1 MTSVNIDQRSARSY
15 WTIGRGDS
23 ERAFRAARRHSALVR
38 FLRIALPL
46 LIGLTLVGITLK
58 TYLNPLFNPL
68 PVQVGK
74 VVLSGTKITMDH
86 PRIAGFTHDARPYA
100 LTAETAIQDL
110 KKPDAVELHNVKANV
125 QMQDL
130 GKLQLTAPLGLYDT
144 KKEVLKLDQN
154 ILITSSKGYEGRLQ
168 EATVDIGSGHVTS
181 DHPVEMKMLQG
192 TLDANRLEIINS
204 GDLIKFDHGVRMTLR
219 QGFSKPS
226 EKPAPSGHAPMQLA
240 GPVPR
245 PEESVT
251 PRSPVS
257 AAVHI
262 ALPRFPPVDPRRLR
276 QSRQIA
282 ATTVPIQLPK
292 PRPVRRLA
300 R

>member
-46 LIGLTLVGITLK
+46 LIVSATVGIILK

-68 PVQVGK
+68 PAQVGK

-110 KKPDAVELHNVKANV
+110 KKPDAVELHNVKADV

-130 GKLQLTAPLGLYDT
+130 GKVQLTSPLGFYDT
-144 KKEVLKLDQN
+144 KKEILKLGQN

-168 EATVDIGSGHVTS
+168 DATVDISSGHVTS
-181 DHPVEMKMLQG
+181 VHPVEMKMLQG
-192 TLDANRLEIINS
+192 TLDANRMEIVNS

-219 QGFSKPS
+219 QGFSRPN
-226 EKPAPSGHAPMQLA
+226 EKPAPSDRAAMQATGPAPLPEEGA
-240 GPVPR
+240 VSHEPVPDVIHTTLR
-245 PEESVT
+245 
-251 PRSPVS
+251 
-257 AAVHI
+257 
-262 ALPRFPPVDPRRLR
+262 RFPPADPRRLAPGR
-276 QSRQIA
+276 RA
-282 ATTVPIQLPK
+282 PATTVLIRLPK
-292 PRPVRRLA
+292 PRPGRRIA